1 MNFDDPQFYFNKQ
14 LSWLKFNI
22 RVLEEANSDEEET
35 PLLEKLKYLAITA
48 SNLDEFF
55 MVRISRIKDDIES
68 GFNEADK
75 SGYRPKELFNEVSK
89 TIHTIYNNQYRYFNK
104 TIKKLETEKV
114 YFKKYNELKNKE
126 KEYAKKYFNE
136 IILPVLTPVAI
147 DPSHPF
153 PLISNKSLNLGVL
166 LQRNEDESVFSNIE
180 EKQIFSVVE
189 VPSNLQRFIKLPS
202 SDKKNVFIYLE
213 DIIKANLDQL
223 FSGNQVVAVDTFRIT
238 RNAEVILDEESKNLL
253 SEMKRYV
260 KRRRWGFA
268 VRLEINSN
276 YNDYILNF
284 LKDTLNLEQD
294 DIYKVN
300 GPLNLGSFM
309 GFASKLDNHEHLKFK
324 KMIAQPNPLIYNTDD
339 IFELLKEEDL
349 ILHHPFESFD
359 PVVEIVKE
367 AAADPE
373 VLAIKQSLY
382 RVSGNSPLIKHL
394 TTAAENGKQVTVL
407 VELKA
412 RFDEEQNIA
421 WAKKLEEAG
430 CHVIYGIKGLKVHAK
445 ALLIVRAE
453 KEGIKRYVHM
463 STGNYNDKTA
473 ELYTDMAL
481 MTSKDN
487 FASDIAGL
495 FNLLTGYSKPP
506 EWKLLSVAPLEL
518 RDDFLKLIEGEIN
531 NAKNGL
537 EAKIIAKMNAL
548 VDSTIIKKLYEASQA
563 GVKIELIIRGICC
576 LVPGKKGVSE
586 NITVRSIIG
595 KLLEHSRIFYFY
607 NNNQPLVFLS
617 SADWR
622 PRNLDRRVEIA
633 FPIEEAE
640 KKEKV
645 INVLKTV
652 LKDSQKAH
660 LLQSN
665 GEYKKIDDGNNYES
679 QLELFKMAK
688 TNFQKEVLNKQFKVP
703 QDYIF

>member
-1 MNFDDPQFYFNKQ
+1 
-14 LSWLKFNI
+14 
-22 RVLEEANSDEEET
+22 
-35 PLLEKLKYLAITA
+35 
-48 SNLDEFF
+48 
-55 MVRISRIKDDIES
+55 
-68 GFNEADK
+68 
-75 SGYRPKELFNEVSK
+75 
-89 TIHTIYNNQYRYFNK
+89 
-104 TIKKLETEKV
+104 
-114 YFKKYNELKNKE
+114 
-126 KEYAKKYFNE
+126 
-136 IILPVLTPVAI
+136 
-147 DPSHPF
+147 
-153 PLISNKSLNLGVL
+153 
-166 LQRNEDESVFSNIE
+166 
-180 EKQIFSVVE
+180 
-189 VPSNLQRFIKLPS
+189 
-202 SDKKNVFIYLE
+202 
-213 DIIKANLDQL
+213 
-223 FSGNQVVAVDTFRIT
+223 
-238 RNAEVILDEESKNLL
+238 
-253 SEMKRYV
+253 MKRYV
-260 KRRRWGFA
+260 KRRRWGFV

-276 YNDYILNF
+276 YNNYILNF
-284 LKDTLNLEQD
+284 LKDKLNLEQD

-300 GPLNLGSFM
+300 GPVNPGSFM
-309 GFASKLDNHEHLKFK
+309 DFASKLDNHEHLKFK
-324 KMIAQPNPLIYNTDD
+324 KIIPQPNPKIYNADD
-339 IFELLKEEDL
+339 IFELLKEEDV

-359 PVVEIVKE
+359 PVIEIVKK
-367 AAADPE
+367 AAADSK

-463 STGNYNDKTA
+463 SSGNYNDKTA

-506 EWKLLSVAPLEL
+506 EWKLLSVAPLDL

-531 NAKNGL
+531 NAKNSL
-537 EAKIIAKMNAL
+537 EAKIIAKMNSL
-548 VDSTIIKKLYEASQA
+548 VDSKIIKKLYQASQA
-563 GVKIELIIRGICC
+563 GVKIELIVRGICC
-576 LVPGKKGVSE
+576 LVPGIKGVSE

-622 PRNLDRRVEIA
+622 PRNLDRRVEIS
-633 FPIEEAE
+633 FPIEDPE

-652 LKDSQKAH
+652 LNDSQKAH

-679 QLELFKMAK
+679 QLELFEMAK
-688 TNFQKEVLNKQFKVP
+688 TSFQKEVLNKQFKVP

>member
-48 SNLDEFF
+48 TNLDEFF
-55 MVRISRIKDDIES
+55 MVRVSRIKDDIES
-68 GFNEADK
+68 GFNEVDK
-75 SGYRPKELFNEVSK
+75 SGYRPKELFNEISK
-89 TIHTIYNNQYRYFNK
+89 TIHKIYNNQYKYFNK

-153 PLISNKSLNLGVL
+153 PLISNKSLNLGIL
-166 LQRNEDESVFSNIE
+166 LQKNEDENVFSNIK

-202 SDKKNVFIYLE
+202 SGKKNVFIYLE

-223 FSGNQVVAVDTFRIT
+223 FSGNQIVAVDTFRIT

-260 KRRRWGFA
+260 KRRRWGFV

-276 YNDYILNF
+276 YNNYILNF
-284 LKDTLNLEQD
+284 LKDKLNLEQD

-300 GPLNLGSFM
+300 GPVNPGSFM
-309 GFASKLDNHEHLKFK
+309 DFASKLDNHEHLKFK
-324 KMIAQPNPLIYNTDD
+324 KIIPQPNPKIYNADD
-339 IFELLKEEDL
+339 IFELLKEEDV

-359 PVVEIVKE
+359 PVIEIVKK
-367 AAADPE
+367 AAVDPK

-463 STGNYNDKTA
+463 SSGNYNDKTA

-506 EWKLLSVAPLEL
+506 EWKLLSVAPLDL

-531 NAKNGL
+531 NAKNSL
-537 EAKIIAKMNAL
+537 EAKIIAKMNSL
-548 VDSTIIKKLYEASQA
+548 VDSKIIKKLYQASQA
-563 GVKIELIIRGICC
+563 GVKIELIVRGICC
-576 LVPGKKGVSE
+576 LVPGIKGVSE

-622 PRNLDRRVEIA
+622 PRNLDRRVEIS
-633 FPIEEAE
+633 FPIEDPE

-652 LKDSQKAH
+652 LNDSQKAH

-679 QLELFKMAK
+679 QLELFEMAK
-688 TNFQKEVLNKQFKVP
+688 TSFQKEVLNKQFKVP

>member
-1 MNFDDPQFYFNKQ
+1 MNLNVPKFYFNKQ

-22 RVLEEANSDEEET
+22 RVLEEANSSEAET

-48 SNLDEFF
+48 TNLDEFF
-55 MVRISRIKDDIES
+55 MVRVARIKDDIES

-75 SGYRPKELFNEVSK
+75 SGYRPKDLFNEVSK
-89 TIHTIYNNQYRYFNK
+89 TIHSIYSNQYNYFNR
-104 TIKKLETEKV
+104 TIKKLEAEKV
-114 YFKKYNELKNKE
+114 YFKKYEELNNKE
-126 KEYAKKYFNE
+126 KNYAQKYFNE
-136 IILPVLTPVAI
+136 IILPVLTPIAI

-166 LQRNEDESVFSNIE
+166 LQRNEEESVFSNIE
-180 EKQIFSVVE
+180 EKQIFSVVK
-189 VPSNLQRFIKLPS
+189 VPSNLQRFIELPS
-202 SDKKNVFIYLE
+202 SENKNVFIYLE
-213 DIIKANLDQL
+213 DIIQINLDQL
-223 FSGNQVVAVDTFRIT
+223 FSGNKVLAVDTFRIT
-238 RNAEVILDEESKNLL
+238 RNAEVILDEESKNFL

-268 VRLEINSN
+268 VRLEINSD

-284 LKDTLNLEQD
+284 LKDKLNLIKD

-300 GPLNLGSFM
+300 GPVNLGSFM
-309 GFASKLDNHEHLKFK
+309 GFASKLNNHEQLKFK
-324 KMIAQPNPLIYNTDD
+324 KMIPQPNPNIYKADD
-339 IFELLKEEDL
+339 IFELLKEEDI

-367 AAADPE
+367 AAEDPE

-430 CHVIYGIKGLKVHAK
+430 CHVVYGIKGLKVHAK

-463 STGNYNDKTA
+463 SSGNYNDKTA

-518 RDDFLKLIEGEIN
+518 RDEFLKLIEGEIK

-548 VDSTIIKKLYEASQA
+548 VDSTIIQKLYKASQE
-563 GVKIELIIRGICC
+563 GVKIELIVRGICC
-576 LVPGKKGVSE
+576 LVPGLKGVSE

-633 FPIEEAE
+633 FPIEDAE

-645 INVLKTV
+645 INTLKVVLN
-652 LKDSQKAH
+652 DSQKAH

-665 GEYKKIDDGNNYES
+665 GEYKKIDDGNNFES
-679 QLELFKMAK
+679 QLELFKMTKSA
-688 TNFQKEVLNKQFKVP
+688 FQKEVLNKQFKVP

>member
-35 PLLEKLKYLAITA
+35 PLLEKLKYLAITT

-55 MVRISRIKDDIES
+55 MVRVSRIKDDIES

-223 FSGNQVVAVDTFRIT
+223 FSGNQIVAVDTFRIT

-324 KMIAQPNPLIYNTDD
+324 KMIPQPNPLIYNTDD
-339 IFELLKEEDL
+339 IFELLKEEDV

-463 STGNYNDKTA
+463 SSGNYNDKTA